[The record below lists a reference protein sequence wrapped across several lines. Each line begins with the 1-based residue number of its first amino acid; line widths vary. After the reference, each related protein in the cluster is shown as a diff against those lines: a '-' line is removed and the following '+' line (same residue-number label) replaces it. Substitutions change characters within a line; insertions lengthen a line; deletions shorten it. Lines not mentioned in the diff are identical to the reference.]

1 MAPTYLNRLWV
12 IRSRENFW
20 KRLRAIE
27 MIPSFCCLHSV
38 KPSRARILES
48 RKKLLFSWVCFRN
61 QIPAS
66 SKKSCWKAFFSWKA
80 SIGGETAFFFWPID
94 HNLNIYDCLRCQA
107 GIALHSGSVPP
118 PLPAKH
124 QYGGGGGCIA
134 RSYYSFFSPSSPGFD
149 SRYSQEFFSGCCWY
163 LLLALPKTV
172 NRGLIMSIEPK

>member
-27 MIPSFCCLHSV
+27 MIQSFCCLHSV

-124 QYGGGGGCIA
+124 QYGGGGCIA
-134 RSYYSFFSPSSPGFD
+134 RRYYSFFSPSSPGFD
-149 SRYSQEFFSGCCWY
+149 SRYSQ
-163 LLLALPKTV
+163 
-172 NRGLIMSIEPK
+172 